1 MPLGIRIFLVYFLFV
16 GLAGGFVLS
25 TVMDEIRPGVR
36 QSTEETLVDT
46 ANLLAELLSADL
58 RAGRLQQSRWQSLF
72 QAYGLRQP
80 QAQIGEVSKLAVNHR
95 IYVTDAAGKV
105 LLDSSGQA
113 VGEDYSRWNDVYL
126 TLRGEYGARSSREVA
141 DDPESSVMYVAA
153 PIKDQGQIIGVVSV
167 SKPSRTLQPYID
179 RSQRRLAYFGA
190 GFIVLGLLIGGLLSW
205 WLSASLRRLTTYARA
220 VAVGEDY
227 SRWNDVYL
235 TLRGEYGARSSR
247 EVADDPESSVMYVA
261 APIKDQGR
269 IIGVVSVSKPSRT
282 LQPYIDRSQRRLAYF
297 GAGFIV
303 LGLLVGGLLSWWLS
317 ASLRRLTTYARA
329 VAVGE
334 RVSAPALRGGE
345 LGQLATALEQM
356 RRELEGKA
364 YVERYVHTLTH
375 ELKSPLAAIR
385 GAAELLEGEMPQA
398 QRQRFVAN
406 IQSESAR
413 LQQLIERLLHL
424 AQVEQRQTLEER
436 VAVPLHSLLDELS
449 QAQTARI
456 EGAGVQVDNHV
467 GADLQLLGE
476 RFLLRQALSNL
487 LDNALD
493 FTPAGG
499 VLRWTAAREGEQLQ
513 VCLFNSGAVI
523 PDYALL
529 RLTERFYSLPRPNS
543 GRKSTGLGLNF
554 VQEVA
559 SLHGGVLQVRN
570 VADGVEV
577 CVRLPAVG

>member
-16 GLAGGFVLS
+16 GLAGWFVLS

-58 RAGRLQQSRWQSLF
+58 RAGRLQQSSWQGLF
-72 QAYGLRQP
+72 QAYGQRQP

-153 PIKDQGQIIGVVSV
+153 PIKDQG
-167 SKPSRTLQPYID
+167 
-179 RSQRRLAYFGA
+179 
-190 GFIVLGLLIGGLLSW
+190 
-205 WLSASLRRLTTYARA
+205 
-220 VAVGEDY
+220 
-227 SRWNDVYL
+227 
-235 TLRGEYGARSSR
+235 
-247 EVADDPESSVMYVA
+247 
-261 APIKDQGR
+261 R

-282 LQPYIDRSQRRLAYF
+282 LQPYIERSQQRLASF
-297 GAGFIV
+297 GAGLIA
-303 LGLLVGGLLSWWLS
+303 LGLLIGAVLSWWLS
-317 ASLRRLTTYARA
+317 AALRRLTAYARA
-329 VAVGE
+329 VSAGE

-385 GAAELLEGEMPQA
+385 GAAELLEGEMPED

-406 IQSESAR
+406 IQNESAR

-424 AQVEQRQTLEER
+424 AQVE
-436 VAVPLHSLLDELS
+436 
-449 QAQTARI
+449 
-456 EGAGVQVDNHV
+456 
-467 GADLQLLGE
+467 
-476 RFLLRQALSNL
+476 
-487 LDNALD
+487 
-493 FTPAGG
+493 
-499 VLRWTAAREGEQLQ
+499 
-513 VCLFNSGAVI
+513 
-523 PDYALL
+523 
-529 RLTERFYSLPRPNS
+529 
-543 GRKSTGLGLNF
+543 
-554 VQEVA
+554 
-559 SLHGGVLQVRN
+559 
-570 VADGVEV
+570 
-577 CVRLPAVG
+577 

>member
-16 GLAGGFVLS
+16 GLAGWFVLS

-46 ANLLAELLSADL
+46 ANLLAELLGDDL
-58 RAGRLQQSRWQSLF
+58 RAGRLQQSSWQSLF
-72 QAYGLRQP
+72 QAYGQRQP

-105 LLDSSGQA
+105 LLDSSG
-113 VGEDYSRWNDVYL
+113 R
-126 TLRGEYGARSSREVA
+126 
-141 DDPESSVMYVAA
+141 
-153 PIKDQGQIIGVVSV
+153 
-167 SKPSRTLQPYID
+167 
-179 RSQRRLAYFGA
+179 
-190 GFIVLGLLIGGLLSW
+190 
-205 WLSASLRRLTTYARA
+205 
-220 VAVGEDY
+220 AVGEDY

-282 LQPYIDRSQRRLAYF
+282 LQPYIERSQQRLASF
-297 GAGFIV
+297 GAGLIA
-303 LGLLVGGLLSWWLS
+303 LGLLIGGVLSWWLS
-317 ASLRRLTTYARA
+317 AALRRLTAYARA
-329 VAVGE
+329 VSAGE
-334 RVSAPALRGGE
+334 RVSPPALRGGE

-385 GAAELLEGEMPQA
+385 GAAELLDGEMPEG
-398 QRQRFVAN
+398 QRQRFVSN
-406 IQSESAR
+406 IQNESAR

-424 AQVEQRQTLEER
+424 AQVEQRQGLEER
-436 VAVPLHSLLDELS
+436 VAIPLHDVLDELS
-449 QAQTARI
+449 QAQAARI
-456 EGAGVQVDNHV
+456 ERAGVQVDNQV
-467 GADLQLLGE
+467 AAGLQVLGE

-493 FTPAGG
+493 FTPPGG
-499 VLRWTAAREGEQLQ
+499 VLRWSAEVDGEQLQ
-513 VCLFNSGAVI
+513 LCLFNTGEAI

-529 RLTERFYSLPRPNS
+529 RLTERFYSLPRPKT

-554 VQEVA
+554 VEEVLQ
-559 SLHGGVLQVRN
+559 LHGGTLHIGN
-570 VADGVEV
+570 VEGGVEV
-577 CVRLPAVG
+577 RLTLPAA

>member
-16 GLAGGFVLS
+16 GLAGWFVLS

-46 ANLLAELLSADL
+46 ANLLAELLSDDL
-58 RAGRLQQSRWQSLF
+58 RAGRLQQSSWQSLF
-72 QAYGLRQP
+72 QAYGQRQP

-95 IYVTDAAGKV
+95 IYVTDATGKV
-105 LLDSSGQA
+105 LLDSSG
-113 VGEDYSRWNDVYL
+113 R
-126 TLRGEYGARSSREVA
+126 
-141 DDPESSVMYVAA
+141 
-153 PIKDQGQIIGVVSV
+153 
-167 SKPSRTLQPYID
+167 
-179 RSQRRLAYFGA
+179 
-190 GFIVLGLLIGGLLSW
+190 
-205 WLSASLRRLTTYARA
+205 
-220 VAVGEDY
+220 AVGEDY

-282 LQPYIDRSQRRLAYF
+282 LQPYIERSQQRLASF
-297 GAGFIV
+297 GAGLIA
-303 LGLLVGGLLSWWLS
+303 LGLLIGGVLSWWLS
-317 ASLRRLTTYARA
+317 AALRRLTAYARA
-329 VAVGE
+329 VSAGE
-334 RVSAPALRGGE
+334 RVSPPALRGGE

-385 GAAELLEGEMPQA
+385 GAAELLDGEMPEG
-398 QRQRFVAN
+398 QRQRFVSN
-406 IQSESAR
+406 IQNESAR

-424 AQVEQRQTLEER
+424 AQVEQRQGLEER
-436 VAVPLHSLLDELS
+436 VAIPLHDVLDELS
-449 QAQTARI
+449 QAQAARI
-456 EGAGVQVDNHV
+456 ERADVRVENQVAV
-467 GADLQLLGE
+467 GLQLLGE

-493 FTPAGG
+493 FTPPGG
-499 VLRWTAAREGEQLQ
+499 VLRWSAEVDGEQLQ
-513 VCLFNSGAVI
+513 LCLFNTGEAI

-529 RLTERFYSLPRPNS
+529 RLTERFYSLPRPKT

-554 VQEVA
+554 VQEVVH
-559 SLHGGVLQVRN
+559 LHGGALQVGN
-570 VADGVEV
+570 VPGGVEV
-577 CVRLPAVG
+577 RVRLPAVC